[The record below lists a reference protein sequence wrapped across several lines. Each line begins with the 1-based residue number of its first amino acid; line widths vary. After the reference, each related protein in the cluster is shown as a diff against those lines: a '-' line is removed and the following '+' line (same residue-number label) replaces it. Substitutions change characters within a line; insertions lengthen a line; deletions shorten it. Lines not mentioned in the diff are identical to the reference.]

1 VTVATSI
8 SLPAWAGTDTPAP
21 QAKAGRRVS
30 AVRYEIA
37 QGTPENRNHW
47 AGADTLSPT
56 ASLSF
61 NVRDLARRRARYEVG
76 NSSVLRGMIESLCE
90 DVIGT
95 GPRLQILT
103 TSPDQRAAA
112 RRLEM
117 FWKRWVIATKLNE
130 KLRCAYKA
138 WKVDGEAFLLFTN
151 NPRSPHPVKLDV
163 RLVESDQVEHPQNFD
178 ESPTRNSGLEF
189 DEWGNVTKYNVLKWH
204 PGDKF
209 MGANPLDADK
219 IDAGK
224 MLHVFRMDRPGQVR
238 GFSEVATM
246 LGLMAARRR
255 YTKATVTAAETVAS
269 MAAVLETDTA
279 PNGTEDG
286 EPGDTF
292 DLPSGQIVTLPGGW
306 HLKQVDAKQPTATHS
321 EFSNNLLR
329 EGARCLLMPMAH
341 ASGDAS
347 GYNYSSARFD
357 HMRYG
362 QHVNVER
369 ERFNEMVLAPMFVEF
384 MREAMLLSSLWG
396 GGPAQFPLVF
406 RTQDVPYAWGWNKFA
421 ALDPEKEAK
430 AQGERLRNG
439 TALLSDELN
448 SDRDIDD
455 HLLMMKEQMLR
466 VGETGFTPQWMVAP
480 YANVTQPAADPT
492 DTQEPQQ

>member
-1 VTVATSI
+1 MSAPSI
-8 SLPAWAGTDTPAP
+8 ALPAWAGTDKPAP
-21 QAKAGRRVS
+21 TAPATQARRVS

-37 QGTPENRNHW
+37 QHTTENRNHW
-47 AGADTLSPT
+47 LGADALSPT

-76 NSSVLRGMIESLCE
+76 NSSVMRGMIESLCE

-103 TSPDQRAAA
+103 TDTDQRAAA
-112 RRLEM
+112 RRLELL
-117 FWKRWVIATKLNE
+117 WKRWVSATKLNE

-138 WKVDGEAFLLFTN
+138 WKVDGEAFLMFTN
-151 NPRSPHPVKLDV
+151 NRRSTHPVKLDV
-163 RLVESDQVEHPQNFD
+163 RVIESDQVEHPQSFD
-178 ESPTRNSGLEF
+178 ESPLRHSGLEF
-189 DEWGNVTKYNVLKWH
+189 DADGNVTFYNVLKWH

-209 MGANPLDADK
+209 MGANPLDFERIA
-219 IDAGK
+219 AEK
-224 MLHVFRMDRPGQVR
+224 MLHIFRMDRPGQVR

-246 LGLMAARRR
+246 LGLMSARRR

-269 MAAVLETDTA
+269 MAAVLETDT
-279 PNGTEDG
+279 PPSGTEDG

-292 DLPSGQIVTLPGGW
+292 DLPSGQVVTLPGGW

-362 QHVNVER
+362 KHIDVER
-369 ERFNEMVLAPMFVEF
+369 ERFNEMILAPLFAEF
-384 MREAMLLSSLWG
+384 MAEAILVSELWG
-396 GGPAQFPLVF
+396 NGPTLIPGLF
-406 RTQDVPYAWGWNKFA
+406 RRVDIAYSWGWNKFA

-439 TALLSDELN
+439 VTLLSDEIEG
-448 SDRDIDD
+448 DRDIDD
-455 HLLMMKEQMLR
+455 HLALMTEQTQR
-466 VGETGFTPQWMVAP
+466 IAGTGFMPQWMVPP
-480 YANVTQPAADPT
+480 YANAPAQSTT
-492 DTQEPQQ
+492 DQEPNQ